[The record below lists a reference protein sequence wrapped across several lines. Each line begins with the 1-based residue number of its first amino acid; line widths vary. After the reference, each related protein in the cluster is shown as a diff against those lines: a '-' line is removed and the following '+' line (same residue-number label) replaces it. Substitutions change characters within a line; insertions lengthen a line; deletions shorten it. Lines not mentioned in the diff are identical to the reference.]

1 MLPRSV
7 LSLVCLSVLGSTFSS
22 QAAPV
27 LLDFQ
32 DLSNGLSVP
41 SNYGSTTVL
50 SVLFK
55 VGDRPGNPGHP
66 GQVASNFGTP
76 GSFGVVEL
84 GNNSL
89 QTLSEIFFTPDPG
102 YEVSLVSFSRS
113 RGTNTVNNAAFRLLD
128 PNDAAVF
135 SLDIENNPLEK
146 VLVSVN
152 SDFYTGPITFQYGS
166 LSSGATRVDDILLEV
181 RAIPE
186 VSTIWLAGTGLIGLL
201 GMHLRNRAK
210 ATRS

>member
-1 MLPRSV
+1 
-7 LSLVCLSVLGSTFSS
+7 
-22 QAAPV
+22 
-27 LLDFQ
+27 LDFQ
-32 DLSNGLSVP
+32 DLTSGLSVP
-41 SNYGSTTVL
+41 SNYGSTTGLTVFFKPRVL
-50 SVLFK
+50 
-55 VGDRPGNPGHP
+55 PGS
-66 GQVASNFGTP
+66 GQVASSFGTP
-76 GSFGVVEL
+76 GDLGVVEL

-113 RGTNTVNNAAFRLLD
+113 RGTNTLNNAAFRLLD
-128 PNDAAVF
+128 PNDAEVF
-135 SLDIENNPLEK
+135 TLDIDNNPLAK

-152 SDFYTGPITFQYGS
+152 SDFYAGPITFQYGS

-186 VSTIWLAGTGLIGLL
+186 VSSIWLAGAGLIGLL
-201 GMHLRNRAK
+201 GIRFRNRAK